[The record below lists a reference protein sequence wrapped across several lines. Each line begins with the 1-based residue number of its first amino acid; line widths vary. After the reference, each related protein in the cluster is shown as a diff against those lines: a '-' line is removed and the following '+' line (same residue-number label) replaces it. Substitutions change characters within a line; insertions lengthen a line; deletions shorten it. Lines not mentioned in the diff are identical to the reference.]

1 MARYLGQHSPSHATT
16 RDVINKSLSGIDR
29 PQVSFISLV
38 PFLLIA
44 FGLAWGIL
52 TLFIF
57 LPEQMTD
64 TVGELTGQHPL
75 FFLAVYAPAIAALT
89 ITTCQVDIR
98 GLRRFLSRLL
108 LWRCSLA
115 WYAFL
120 LFGIPFLFFCGS
132 AMKGNLFAEPFLPI
146 LQRRVF
152 MIASLAAFYSVSSI
166 FEVHVDTTT

>member
-89 ITTCQVDIR
+89 ITTFSSASSWIATLVIR
-98 GLRRFLSRLL
+98 
-108 LWRCSLA
+108 
-115 WYAFL
+115 
-120 LFGIPFLFFCGS
+120 
-132 AMKGNLFAEPFLPI
+132 PI
-146 LQRRVF
+146 LIV
-152 MIASLAAFYSVSSI
+152 ISSPS
-166 FEVHVDTTT
+166 